1 MELDVKSIMNN
12 SRSNMEKTT
21 EHLLTEFSKLRA
33 GKAMP
38 SMLEGVMVQYYG
50 SAVPLQQVASVN
62 TPDAKTIVIQPWEKG
77 TIPDIEKGIMAA
89 NLGMNPQNDG
99 TQILISLPPLTE
111 ERRQQIVK
119 QIKVEAENAKV
130 GIRSARKDANESIK
144 KMQKDGLSE
153 DEAKAAEGDVQKLT
167 DQYIKR
173 IDQLT
178 GDKEKEVLTV

>member
-1 MELDVKSIMNN
+1 
-12 SRSNMEKTT
+12 MEKTT

-173 IDQLT
+173 IEQLT